1 MTTPQPNT
9 RIVIETEHLPPS
21 TNNLYFS
28 RPGKGRVKTD
38 RYRTWCDAAG
48 WDFNGKGHVAGNYRM
63 VLTIDPRKVRKG
75 RDLSN
80 FIKPVE
86 DLAVAHGLV
95 DDDSRCVHLAALYEP
110 LATAMRIEII
120 PEVTA

>member
-1 MTTPQPNT
+1 MTTS
-9 RIVIETEHLPPS
+9 RIIIETEHLPPS

-28 RPGKGRVKTD
+28 VPGKGRVKTD
-38 RYRTWCDAAG
+38 RYRTWREAAG
-48 WDFNGKGHVAGNYRM
+48 WDFNGKGHVAGNYAM
-63 VLTIDPRKVRKG
+63 ILSIDPRKVRKG

-95 DDDSRCVHLAALYEP
+95 DDDSQCVHVSALYEH
-110 LATAMRIEII
+110 TVKGMRVEII
-120 PEVTA
+120 PARAS